1 MNNVIANSLLTTR
14 EPPSTNQTSSSMHSS
29 IVFVGALLASL
40 VAVQA
45 APLQGGSWCNAP
57 KNEPFWGAATTS
69 CCKGWMGEDHRCH
82 DIPDCHAFYNCCIN
96 KWHSKNKASDK
107 C

>member
-1 MNNVIANSLLTTR
+1 MGGQKNLILHILQ
-14 EPPSTNQTSSSMHSS
+14 EEMHSS

-45 APLQGGSWCNAP
+45 GPIQGGSWCNQP
-57 KNEPFWGAATTS
+57 KNEPFWGAAS
-69 CCKGWMGEDHRCH
+69 ANCCKGWMDSNRRCH
-82 DIPDCHAFYNCCIN
+82 DIPDCRAFYTCCIN
-96 KWHSKNKASDK
+96 NWHSNNKPTDH